1 MQRRTEGNPYAAR
14 SFGWRPAALMQ
25 PQRDFQRVPTRA
37 LAAFGLS
44 GLAQNIVGT
53 CLGVHLFIFY
63 TDAVGLSPLW
73 ISAALFVATLWDAF
87 FGIAMGHISDRTR
100 WKWGR
105 RRPFILLG
113 ALPFGLTF
121 TAVLWPPAALGG
133 AVLGGY
139 LAVLLLLQFTA
150 ANVVHVPVLGLI
162 PEMAQSYHERTRMA
176 AWREALGNIGDLL
189 GLLLPFVLRAALT
202 NTGSDAAADALVSR
216 SAYGITGLVGG
227 VLASAALFATYRGTY
242 EDPRFR
248 RTTSVSFRD
257 GVAAL
262 RANQAFRVLSLT
274 SALAALPLAFVSALF
289 LYVLEYVAGIA
300 DPLVQGALFIANIA
314 GALASYPF
322 WVWVSKRRGKAFAFR
337 LGLGVSSLAFLS
349 VFAVKPGAIAMLAV
363 VMTFT
368 GAANVGFW
376 TLLYTLNADIAE
388 LDELETGERREGLFA
403 GFAAMLRKCAFAIAA
418 GFVGVGLDLV
428 GYQPHVAQSAS
439 ALLGIK
445 ILFAVPT
452 TLLVIAAW
460 FAFRRF
466 PLTPERWAELA
477 VRLAARRP
485 RSQSP

>member
-121 TAVLWPPAALGG
+121 AAVLWPPAALGG

-139 LAVLLLLQFTA
+139 LALLLLLQFTA

-349 VFAVKPGAIAMLAV
+349 VFAVKPGAIAMLVV

>member
-1 MQRRTEGNPYAAR
+1 MLRASPVGRATAVVQT
-14 SFGWRPAALMQ
+14 
-25 PQRDFQRVPTRA
+25 QRDFQRVPTRA
-37 LAAFGLS
+37 LAAFGAS

-63 TDAVGLSPLW
+63 TDAVGLAPLW
-73 ISAALFVATLWDAF
+73 ISAALFVATLWDAV

-105 RRPFILLG
+105 RRPYILLG

-121 TAVLWPPAALGG
+121 AGVLWPPARLGG

-139 LAVLLLLQFTA
+139 LAVLLLLQFSA
-150 ANVVHVPVLGLI
+150 ANIVHVPVLGLI

-176 AWREALGNIGDLL
+176 AWREALGNVGDLI

-202 NTGSDAAADALVSR
+202 RDDTNAAADALISR
-216 SAYGITGLVGG
+216 SAYGITGLLGG
-227 VLASAALFATYRGTY
+227 VLASAALLATYRGTY

-248 RTTSVSFRD
+248 RASSVSFRA
-257 GVAAL
+257 GIAAL
-262 RANQAFRVLSLT
+262 RGNQAFRVLSLT
-274 SALAALPLAFVSALF
+274 SALVALPLAFVSALF
-289 LYVLEYVAGIA
+289 LYVLEYVAGIS
-300 DPLVQGALFIANIA
+300 DPLVQGALFVANIA

-322 WVWVSKRRGKAFAFR
+322 WVAIARRRGKPFAFR
-337 LGLGVSSLAFLS
+337 FGLVVSSLAFVS
-349 VFAVKPGAIAMLAV
+349 AFALKPGAIAMLVV
-363 VMTFT
+363 VMIFT

-403 GFAAMLRKCAFAIAA
+403 GFAALLRKCAFAIAA
-418 GFVGVGLDLV
+418 GFVGVGLDWV
-428 GYQPHVAQSAS
+428 GYQPHVAQTAS

-445 ILFAVPT
+445 LLFAVPT

-466 PLTPERWAELA
+466 PLTPERWAEIA
-477 VRLAARRP
+477 VRLDARRT
-485 RSQSP
+485 RDGAS

>member
-1 MQRRTEGNPYAAR
+1 MI
-14 SFGWRPAALMQ
+14 Q

-37 LAAFGLS
+37 LVSFGAS

-63 TDAVGLSPLW
+63 TDAVGLAPLW
-73 ISAALFVATLWDAF
+73 ISAALFVATLWDAV
-87 FGIAMGHISDRTR
+87 FGIAMGHLSDRTR

-105 RRPFILLG
+105 RRPYILLG

-121 TAVLWPPAALGG
+121 AGALWPPARFGG
-133 AVLGGY
+133 ALLGGY
-139 LAVLLLLQFTA
+139 LAVMLLLQFSA

-176 AWREALGNIGDLL
+176 AWREALGNIGDLV
-189 GLLLPFVLRAALT
+189 GLLLPFVLRAALA
-202 NTGSDAAADALVSR
+202 SDATNASADALVSR
-216 SAYGITGLVGG
+216 NAYGITGVVGG

-248 RTTSVSFRD
+248 RASSVSFRA

-262 RANQAFRVLSLT
+262 RSNQAFRVLSLT

-322 WVWVSKRRGKAFAFR
+322 WVAIARRRGKAFAFR
-337 LGLGVSSLAFLS
+337 LGLVVSSLAFVS
-349 VFAVKPGAIAMLAV
+349 VFAVQPGAIAMLVV
-363 VMTFT
+363 VMIFT

-403 GFAAMLRKCAFAIAA
+403 GFAALLRKCAFAIAA
-418 GFVGVGLDLV
+418 GLVGVGLDGI
-428 GYQPHVAQSAS
+428 GYQPHVQQSAS

-445 ILFAVPT
+445 LLFAVPT

-466 PLTPERWAELA
+466 PLTPERWAEIA
-477 VRLAARRP
+477 VRLEARRT
-485 RSQSP
+485 RDGAS